1 MHLCFSWRSLADL
14 SPVHSSLEGK
24 SQLCFLWSRQGRINQ
39 EEQGTLTGAA
49 VSPDRR
55 AEPQRRKQHQHS
67 PQSRENR
74 CSWKLFWKMGKL
86 ESLEELPTCICL
98 SSFSSGEERENSRH
112 VIPISQACRDLQSG
126 LIHLWEEQSRGITG
140 DVGAQCS
147 VVQRA
152 SGMVGIIREEIEE
165 NPKRLLDTTL
175 NPSHICASE
184 MKLWDCDR
192 SPWTGSEKPGKGFS
206 FPLNGMCP
214 IPFLLS
220 WLLPRV
226 PWLFWHI
233 QDSPGFVQQCHS
245 SITPSVSV

>member
-1 MHLCFSWRSLADL
+1 MQDCGIR
-14 SPVHSSLEGK
+14 K

-112 VIPISQACRDLQSG
+112 VILISQACRDVQSG
-126 LIHLWEEQSRGITG
+126 LIHLWEEQSHGITG

-165 NPKRLLDTTL
+165 NHKRLLDTTL
-175 NPSHICASE
+175 NPSHICEVAHRAKPPCRICFVNLPKGEDSHFICEGIFIYGASVA
-184 MKLWDCDR
+184 
-192 SPWTGSEKPGKGFS
+192 T
-206 FPLNGMCP
+206 
-214 IPFLLS
+214 
-220 WLLPRV
+220 
-226 PWLFWHI
+226 
-233 QDSPGFVQQCHS
+233 
-245 SITPSVSV
+245 

>member
-126 LIHLWEEQSRGITG
+126 LIHLWEVMFHITK
-140 DVGAQCS
+140 C
-147 VVQRA
+147 
-152 SGMVGIIREEIEE
+152 
-165 NPKRLLDTTL
+165 
-175 NPSHICASE
+175 
-184 MKLWDCDR
+184 
-192 SPWTGSEKPGKGFS
+192 
-206 FPLNGMCP
+206 
-214 IPFLLS
+214 
-220 WLLPRV
+220 
-226 PWLFWHI
+226 
-233 QDSPGFVQQCHS
+233 
-245 SITPSVSV
+245 